1 MKTVIVTGASKGVG
15 EATAKLLSQEYE
27 VIALSRNIDLMNES
41 FEGFENIK
49 PYKIDL
55 QNLDQIEKFKEY
67 IKDKEIRAL
76 INNAGGGGG
85 SNNIAIDRVENWQ
98 YAYNV
103 NVIAPM
109 LLSQA
114 VIPAMRKNKIGDI
127 VMITSICGYYPYA
140 SGGNYVSAKRAEI
153 AFSETLRMEM
163 AGLGIKVSQI
173 APGTIDTDKN
183 NPREIALKSE
193 DLAETVKWILSLP
206 PHVNVDSMT
215 IMHPYNQRHG

>member
-15 EATAKLLSQEYE
+15 EATAKLLSEEYE

-41 FEGFENIK
+41 FKDFENIK

-67 IKDKEIRAL
+67 IQDKDIRAL

-109 LLSQA
+109 LLSQI
-114 VIPAMRKNKIGDI
+114 VIPSMRKNKIFEFKHFLQ
-127 VMITSICGYYPYA
+127 T
-140 SGGNYVSAKRAEI
+140 
-153 AFSETLRMEM
+153 
-163 AGLGIKVSQI
+163 
-173 APGTIDTDKN
+173 KN
-183 NPREIALKSE
+183 VEF
-193 DLAETVKWILSLP
+193 
-206 PHVNVDSMT
+206 
-215 IMHPYNQRHG
+215 